1 MLAPQE
7 VAANACRL
15 AQAPFGPLGLAGM
28 NDIADQVLAEQAAS
42 APSGP
47 RILQVLPELGEGGA
61 ERGTVDLAR
70 YLIGEGW
77 TALVASAGGGAE
89 AELEELGAISL
100 KLPLRSKNPF
110 VMHANIRRLQRLIR
124 EHDVELVHARSRA
137 AAWSAYYAARRCKVP
152 FVTTFHGV
160 YQGSESIFKR
170 RYNAI
175 MARGERVIAISDYV
189 AEHIRERYQVPPER
203 LRVIYRGVDIAAFD
217 PQAVSAERR
226 QALAERWQLQP
237 GTKVVML
244 PGRVV
249 RRKGHTL
256 LLRAIER
263 VRRRRLVCL
272 MVGEI
277 DGSSYPGEV
286 EGLIGAMGLR
296 EQVRLVGPCDDMPA
310 ALMLADVV
318 VAPSTLAPEPFG
330 RVSVEAQA
338 MGKPVIATDSGGL
351 GETLMPAATGWL
363 VPPDD
368 VDELARTL
376 QLALAMPDDA
386 RARLAIRARRFV
398 TRNFTLERMGK
409 STLAV
414 YRELLEGHEPDPD
427 LIGMGGIAV

>member
-1 MLAPQE
+1 MVAPQE
-7 VAANACRL
+7 AAARTCRFTHAGQPL
-15 AQAPFGPLGLAGM
+15 VSQAM
-28 NDIADQVLAEQAAS
+28 NDIADQVRAEQAVSIGA
-42 APSGP
+42 GP
-47 RILQVLPELGEGGA
+47 KILQVVPKLNEGGA

-70 YLIGEGW
+70 YLIREGW
-77 TALVASAGGGAE
+77 TALVASAGGSAE
-89 AELEELGAISL
+89 AELKEAGATSL
-100 KLPLRSKNPF
+100 CLPLHSKNPLT
-110 VMHANIRRLQRLIR
+110 VRANIRRLQRVIR

-137 AAWSAYYAARRCKVP
+137 SAWSAFYAARRCKVP

-160 YQGSESIFKR
+160 YRGSERIFKR

-175 MARGERVIAISDYV
+175 MARGERVIAISDFV
-189 AEHIRERYQVPPER
+189 GEHIQARYQVPPER

-217 PQAVSAERR
+217 PQAVNEER
-226 QALAERWQLQP
+226 QAALAERWSLP
-237 GTKVVML
+237 RDAKVVML

-256 LLRAIER
+256 LLHALER
-263 VRRRRLVCL
+263 LRRRNFVCL
-272 MVGEI
+272 MVGAVEA
-277 DGSSYPGEV
+277 GSYPSEV

-296 EQVRLVGPCDDMPA
+296 DVVRMVGTCDDMPA
-310 ALMLADVV
+310 ALLLADVV

-338 MGKPVIATDSGGL
+338 MGKPVIVTDIGGL

-368 VDELARTL
+368 VDELTRAV

-386 RARLAIRARRFV
+386 RARLAARARRFV
-398 TRNFTLERMGK
+398 TRHFTLEQMGR

-414 YRELLEGHEPDPD
+414 YRELLEGYESDSD
-427 LIGMGGIAV
+427 LIGVPGIA